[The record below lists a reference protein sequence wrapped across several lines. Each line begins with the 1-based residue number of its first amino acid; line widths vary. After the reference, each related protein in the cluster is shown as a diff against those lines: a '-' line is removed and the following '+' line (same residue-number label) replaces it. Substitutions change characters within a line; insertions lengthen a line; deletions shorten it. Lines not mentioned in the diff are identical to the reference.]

1 MRNGTTTQPAG
12 APGREHV
19 TTLVALEVLLLW
31 PRGIGPVATVEE
43 AGLWPVFV
51 LVVGERP
58 QPGSPSATALFDLV
72 DRPRQGS
79 EMAVVA
85 ARCRWSI
92 LDPRNALLK
101 IAVDAEAPER
111 FAVDILVPARQ
122 VLGVLDVVARGATIG
137 ITTSR
142 HVGRLSGRVD
152 IRQALHEVV
161 LLSCEPS
168 TELATLA
175 DLLRSATPTSD

>member
-1 MRNGTTTQPAG
+1 MRETTPTAPAHLEG
-12 APGREHV
+12 PDRPAV
-19 TTLVALEVLLLW
+19 LVALEVLLLW
-31 PRGIGPVATVEE
+31 PRGVGASATVAE

-51 LVVGERP
+51 VVVGDRPGLANASAAPLFDILERP
-58 QPGSPSATALFDLV
+58 RHGT
-72 DRPRQGS
+72 
-79 EMAVVA
+79 EIAVVS
-85 ARCRWSI
+85 ARCQWSI
-92 LDPRNALLK
+92 VDARNALLK
-101 IAVDAEAPER
+101 VAVRADAPEQ
-111 FAVDILVPARQ
+111 FSVDVLVPARR

-142 HVGRLSGRVD
+142 HVGTLTGRVD

-175 DLLRSATPTSD
+175 DLLRVASPDD